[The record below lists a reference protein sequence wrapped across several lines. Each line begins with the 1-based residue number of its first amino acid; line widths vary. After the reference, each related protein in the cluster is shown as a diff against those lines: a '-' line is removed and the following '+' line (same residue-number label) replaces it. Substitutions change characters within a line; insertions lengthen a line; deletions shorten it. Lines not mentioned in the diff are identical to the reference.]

1 MKEKITLLSTPQ
13 TYFTRYPI
21 SSKVLNSNLRR
32 DGRFEIH
39 NVDDISL
46 ICYGKAVKALED
58 KYKPILNKIDTPY
71 SHYARI
77 WAGGTPISRFSI
89 FYTYTGAFDEYILS
103 KIPTRDIL
111 CTAYTILDFRLVK
124 TLLND
129 NRRVMLGGSSTFIYD
144 PEMIRKFMLEM
155 GVDREKVENNL
166 IVVRGYV
173 DLTTDL
179 YSIYKNW
186 KDYKITENDFSTI
199 WDCIED
205 NLTEKV
211 NIYNSLFHTGLNALL
226 TSKCWWGKCKF
237 CTYTCFPKHDLT
249 EGVPVEKIV
258 RYFKKI
264 SKSYKSNNIFF
275 NDSYLVN
282 NDYNK
287 QLFKRLTEEGFTKSL
302 YTGVLLLKR
311 PDYIDF
317 LNENNVTSMLIGVE
331 TTIDSSLKFIN
342 KGYTRKDIFEMV
354 DMLKKRLNKNT
365 VPDFLLMCDIPLDA
379 PNRKDAIRQIRE
391 GYKILLDIREDL
403 ASAGIGNGEG
413 CRYAL
418 APLRHFPRTDLA
430 DGKLLRIESFD
441 RKINDLIGIV
451 PMYKYL
457 GKVLDID
464 ISDIENAKC
473 LSEPIMRYL
482 PNGEPLESD
491 ANFLDKDTIVELGTW
506 RNGNNKGNNI

>member
-1 MKEKITLLSTPQ
+1 MREEITLLSTPQ

-21 SSKVLNSNLRR
+21 ASKVLNSNLRR
-32 DGRFEIH
+32 DGRFKVH
-39 NVDDISL
+39 TVDDISL
-46 ICYGKAVKALED
+46 ICYSKSVKALED
-58 KYKPILNKIDTPY
+58 KYKPILNSIDTPY

-89 FYTYTGAFDEYILS
+89 FYTYTGIFDEYILS

-129 NRRVMLGGSSTFIYD
+129 NRRVMLGGSSTFIYE
-144 PEMIRKFMLEM
+144 PELIRKFMIEM
-155 GVDREKVENNL
+155 GVKRDKVENNL
-166 IVVRGYV
+166 IIVRGYV

-186 KDYKITENDFSTI
+186 KDYVITNNDFSTM
-199 WDCIED
+199 WDCTED

-211 NIYNSLFHTGLNALL
+211 NIYNKLFHTGLNALL

-237 CTYTCFPKHDLT
+237 CTYNCFPKHNFA
-249 EGVPVEKIV
+249 ENVEVEKIV
-258 RYFKKI
+258 NYFKKI
-264 SKSYKSNNIFF
+264 SKSYKSTNVFF
-275 NDSYLVN
+275 NDSYLEN

-287 QLFKRLTEEGFTKSL
+287 KLFKRLTEEGFTKSL

-317 LNENNVTSMLIGVE
+317 LNQNKVASVLVGVE

-342 KGYTRKDIFEMV
+342 KGYTRKDLFEMV
-354 DMLKKRLNKNT
+354 NMLKKRLNKHT
-365 VPDFLLMCDIPLDA
+365 VPNILLMCDLPLNA
-379 PNRKDAIRQIRE
+379 PNRKEAIRQIRE
-391 GYKILLDIREDL
+391 GYQILVDIRQDL
-403 ASAGIGNGEG
+403 AAAGIGNGAG
-413 CRYAL
+413 CQFSL
-418 APLRHFPRTDLA
+418 APLRHFPKTDLA
-430 DGKLLRIESFD
+430 DGKLLKIESFNK
-441 RKINDLIGIV
+441 KIDELVGIV

-457 GKVLDID
+457 GETLNID
-464 ISDIENAKC
+464 IRDIINAKC

-491 ANFLDKDTIVELGTW
+491 ANFLDKETIIELGTW
-506 RNGNNKGNNI
+506 RE